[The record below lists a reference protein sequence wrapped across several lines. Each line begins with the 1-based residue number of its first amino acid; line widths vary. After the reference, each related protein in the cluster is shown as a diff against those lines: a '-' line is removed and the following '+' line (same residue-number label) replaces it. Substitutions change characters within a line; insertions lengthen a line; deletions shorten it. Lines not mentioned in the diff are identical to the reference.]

1 MANIQQ
7 LPDESQVQKII
18 QLHNEVELVA
28 QTIMQ
33 KAVIIG
39 ELLTKVKASL
49 PHGTFVEYTTNTF
62 PFKIRTAQMYMK
74 AFARR
79 DLIDS
84 GEINA
89 LHQLNEK
96 NAESAHLITSE
107 LLQHILDTGNFH
119 KWNNQRQKQFHE
131 EITLLMSVN
140 KSNSFTVLDLL
151 SANNLR
157 FEMTRMHS
165 IMIYKALR
173 IEPPIEDI
181 NPFLL
186 RAKVFDGEYDRC
198 ELKAID
204 KDLMASFEASNP
216 KRNFS
221 QFNF

>member
-107 LLQHILDTGNFH
+107 HLQLLINGDNDSWTLKD
-119 KWNNQRQKQFHE
+119 QKQ
-131 EITLLMSVN
+131 
-140 KSNSFTVLDLL
+140 
-151 SANNLR
+151 
-157 FEMTRMHS
+157 
-165 IMIYKALR
+165 
-173 IEPPIEDI
+173 
-181 NPFLL
+181 
-186 RAKVFDGEYDRC
+186 YDS
-198 ELKAID
+198 ELKILGAVIESKNATPLD
-204 KDLMASFEASNP
+204 IISAEREFVKISSLRLTLAKITREKIMGKPSDLKIRDIPHEWLIKQFESDPEYSN
-216 KRNFS
+216 RNFP